1 MNKNFFKTISYLFA
15 LVWGITT
22 IFPLFITF
30 LSSVKDNDG
39 IYLGLFSLPKK
50 WIWQNYID
58 AFKVANIGRG
68 VLNSIII
75 AIISTILVI
84 LIGMLAAYILSR
96 KNFKLKNFIY
106 TIFIRGVMIPVHC
119 TIIPIAGLSTIFKG
133 KNTYWFIILV
143 YVAFNLSQAIFLF
156 TGYLNGIDKELDEAA
171 IIDGCNDFQLL
182 FKILFPVSIPIIS
195 TEAILSFIYGYGELI
210 FAMILFTDESKY
222 TVARSMLAFSGSY
235 QTSLGPIF
243 ACIIIAVLPMIIL
256 YIFFHEKVQS
266 GMMSGAI
273 KG

>member
-75 AIISTILVI
+75 AIISTALVI
-84 LIGMLAAYILSR
+84 LIGMLAAYVLSR

-106 TIFIRGVMIPVHC
+106 TIFIIGVMIPVHC

-182 FKILFPVSIPIIS
+182 FKILFPIPVPIIS
-195 TEAILSFIYGYGELI
+195 TEAILAFIYGYGELI